1 MIDELKE
8 NKQTNMTTV
17 TYLFVE
23 IGNID
28 NVGGGSN

>member
-8 NKQTNMTTV
+8 NKQANMTTV
-17 TYLFVE
+17 TYLFGE

-28 NVGGGSN
+28 SVGGGSN